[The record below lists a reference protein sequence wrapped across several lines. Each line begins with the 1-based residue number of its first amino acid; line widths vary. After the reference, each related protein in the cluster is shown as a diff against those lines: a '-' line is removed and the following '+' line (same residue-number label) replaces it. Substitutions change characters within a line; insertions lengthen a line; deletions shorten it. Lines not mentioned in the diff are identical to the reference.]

1 MPKPLFQAE
10 GQEPEGCRGA
20 RDRGQVDFRLPTF
33 KIAGSD
39 PEGAQSAFQG
49 LPVKLFCRFRVLPQK
64 LILGKHLNL
73 GENTGT

>member
-49 LPVKLFCRFRVLPQK
+49 LPVKLLPLQ
-64 LILGKHLNL
+64 GAAP
-73 GENTGT
+73 EVDTWQTFESW

>member
-1 MPKPLFQAE
+1 MPKLLFQAE
-10 GQEPEGCRGA
+10 GREPEGCRGA

-49 LPVKLFCRFRVLPQK
+49 LPVKLPLLPLQ
-64 LILGKHLNL
+64 GAAP
-73 GENTGT
+73 EVDTWQTF